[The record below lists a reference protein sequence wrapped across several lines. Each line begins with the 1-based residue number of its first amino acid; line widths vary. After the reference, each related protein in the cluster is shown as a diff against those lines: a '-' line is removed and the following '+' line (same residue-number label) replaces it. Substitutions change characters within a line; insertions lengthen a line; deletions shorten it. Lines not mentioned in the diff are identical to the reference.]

1 MDMNDWGLIFMYC
14 NVSEWTNTSF
24 DPDLYLNEL
33 HNYPLKNFDRI
44 VVRGENYKKELT
56 NDKLI
61 LNGNDAYDYV
71 GFRYVRT
78 YLIEQYGTP
87 LILGKPLNE

>member
-1 MDMNDWGLIFMYC
+1 
-14 NVSEWTNTSF
+14 
-24 DPDLYLNEL
+24 
-33 HNYPLKNFDRI
+33 
-44 VVRGENYKKELT
+44 VRGENYKKELT

-78 YLIEQYGTP
+78 YMGEQYGSP
-87 LILGKPLNE
+87 LLSEKPIAD